1 MSNPDVTGTQ
11 AAYVATSEPRES
23 IGAALGYLAGFLNA
37 AGFVWY
43 CQVMFASETT
53 TNPISWWLW
62 LGETL
67 ISLVIYWDYTRDKSK
82 AFAEF
87 VSLIGAAVVSLYLLW
102 RVLTGDSSIVFSAVE
117 TVDYYVGGFAV
128 VAFVVWF
135 VTRDVQNRHKAKLA
149 VIVFQLALFAA
160 VVPLVRSTYADPSA
174 EPLGPWVLWTG
185 VFLLQSICAGLRWDG
200 WTPLIS
206 PINYTLTHFL
216 VVLAIILG
224 TASS

>member
-11 AAYVATSEPRES
+11 TAYVATAEPRES

-37 AGFVWY
+37 VGFIWY
-43 CQVMFASETT
+43 CQVMFTSETT

-62 LGETL
+62 FGETL
-67 ISLVIYWDYTRDKSK
+67 ISLVIYRDYTRDMSK
-82 AFAEF
+82 WFAEF
-87 VSLIGAAVVSLYLLW
+87 VSLLGATVVSLYLLW
-102 RVLTGDSSIVFSAVE
+102 RTLTGDSSIVFASVE
-117 TVDYYVGGFAV
+117 MVDYYVGAFAIL
-128 VAFVVWF
+128 AFAVWF
-135 VTRDVQNRHKAKLA
+135 VTRDEQNRYKARLA

-160 VVPLVRSTYADPSA
+160 VVPLVRSTFADPSA

-206 PINYTLTHFL
+206 PINYTVTHLL
-216 VVLAIILG
+216 VVLAIIFG
-224 TASS
+224 AASL